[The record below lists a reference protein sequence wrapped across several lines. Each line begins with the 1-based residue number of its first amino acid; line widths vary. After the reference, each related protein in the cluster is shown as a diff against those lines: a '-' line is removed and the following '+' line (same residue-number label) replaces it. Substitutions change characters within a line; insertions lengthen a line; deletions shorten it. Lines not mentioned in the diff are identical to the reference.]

1 MQKYNVTKRQNLYDV
16 AIAIHGSVEGIFDL
30 LVNNP
35 DLSFDTV
42 LEAGDEL
49 NWDEDFVINSDIV
62 DTLENEL
69 HIVPANDERNVY
81 YKECDK
87 VLRCVIKVDI
97 EETSLPLSISGDG
110 NMIVDWGDN
119 SELEIVVLQPTLQK
133 YEHYFDNQAD
143 SRTVKIYGDFNVK
156 TWDLSTMRGAFY
168 LMQPMTVDE
177 VVCKQNSL
185 SFQSLFLFK
194 GTYSVELNG
203 IYITDL
209 DFIKDMSLSDLKLS
223 QIQYENNDI
232 IDEYL
237 IYIAQHNNQ
246 RRSCKVILDQQPSG
260 IYQEP
265 VKDSNGKYIF
275 KTGME
280 AIYVI
285 THEDTWNESGAWEFD
300 INGTVYKYKN
310 NNIA

>member
-30 LVNNP
+30 FVNNP

-42 LEAGDEL
+42 LEVGDEL

-62 DTLENEL
+62 NTLENEL
-69 HIVPANDERNVY
+69 HITPANDERNVY
-81 YKECDK
+81 YKECNET
-87 VLRCVIKVDI
+87 LRCIVRVGLDAAYL
-97 EETSLPLSISGDG
+97 SLFFSGDG

-119 SELEIVVLQPTLQK
+119 SELEIIDLKPTIQK
-133 YEHYFDNQAD
+133 YEHYFDNQTNN
-143 SRTVKIYGDFNVK
+143 RVVKIYGDFNIK
-156 TWDLSTMRGAFY
+156 TWDLSMMNGVLY
-168 LMQPMTVDE
+168 LMQPLIVDE
-177 VVCKQNSL
+177 VMCKQNSL

-203 IYITDL
+203 VRIADL

-223 QIQYENNDI
+223 QIKYESEGVLDR
-232 IDEYL
+232 YL

-246 RRSCKVILDQQPSG
+246 RRSCKVVLDHRPFG
-260 IYQEP
+260 LYQEP
-265 VKDSNGKYIF
+265 SKDRNGNYIIN
-275 KTGME
+275 TGME

-285 THEDTWNESGAWEFD
+285 THEDAWNESGAWEFD

>member
-62 DTLENEL
+62 NTLENEL
-69 HIVPANDERNVY
+69 HITPANDERNVY
-81 YKECDK
+81 YKECNET
-87 VLRCVIKVDI
+87 LRCIVRVGLDAAYL
-97 EETSLPLSISGDG
+97 SLFFSGDG

-119 SELEIVVLQPTLQK
+119 SELEIIDLKPTIQK
-133 YEHYFDNQAD
+133 YEHYFDNQTNN
-143 SRTVKIYGDFNVK
+143 RVVKIYGDFNIK
-156 TWDLSTMRGAFY
+156 TWDLSMMNGVLY
-168 LMQPMTVDE
+168 LMQPLIVDE
-177 VVCKQNSL
+177 VMCKQNSL

-203 IYITDL
+203 VRIADL

-223 QIQYENNDI
+223 QIKYESEGVLDR
-232 IDEYL
+232 YL

-246 RRSCKVILDQQPSG
+246 RRSCKVVLDHRPFG
-260 IYQEP
+260 LYQEP
-265 VKDSNGKYIF
+265 SKDRNGNYIIN
-275 KTGME
+275 TGME

-285 THEDTWNESGAWEFD
+285 THEDAWNESGAWEFD